1 MRKTLMALTLLSL
14 CVLTGA
20 IPTEAMAQGRGTDA
34 EQKACSRD
42 AQKHCRAVLDQG
54 DLVVLSCLQQNR
66 SKISP
71 ACDAV
76 LKSHGQ

>member
-1 MRKTLMALTLLSL
+1 
-14 CVLTGA
+14 
-20 IPTEAMAQGRGTDA
+20 MAQGRGTDA
-34 EQKACSRD
+34 EQKACTRD

>member
-1 MRKTLMALTLLSL
+1 
-14 CVLTGA
+14 
-20 IPTEAMAQGRGTDA
+20 MAQGRGTDA

-76 LKSHGQ
+76 LKGHGQ

>member
-1 MRKTLMALTLLSL
+1 MRNTLLALTLLSL
-14 CVLTGA
+14 CVSTGA
-20 IPTEAMAQGRGTDA
+20 AMAQGRGTDA

-76 LKSHGQ
+76 LKGHGQ